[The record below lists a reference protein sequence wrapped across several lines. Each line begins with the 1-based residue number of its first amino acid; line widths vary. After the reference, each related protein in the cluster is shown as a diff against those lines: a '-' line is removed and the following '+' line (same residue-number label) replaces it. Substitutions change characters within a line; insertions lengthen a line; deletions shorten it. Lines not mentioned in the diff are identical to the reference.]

1 MVDYTPIAF
10 IVAVI
15 ADSLIGDPYTM
26 PHPIRLFG
34 NSISAMEKSLNK
46 GKRRQLK
53 GGITWLVLVSLC
65 FVFFF
70 LADGALQSYA
80 LPHAFFT
87 SLFVYYGLSARCL
100 INEGLKVERILSKGD
115 VEGARKQL
123 SMIVGR
129 DTATLS
135 PTQIRSAVIET
146 LAENLSDGVIAPL
159 FFFCLGGV
167 PLMMTYKMVN
177 TLDSMVGYKNERYKD
192 FGLVS
197 AKMDD
202 VANFIPARL
211 TALLM
216 VLLSMRFRVAAFV
229 FNYGNK
235 HASPNAGYPE
245 AAMAGILDCRLGGP
259 NNYFGKQ
266 VQKPYIGT
274 NTRSLTHKDV
284 LRTCLTNALVSMIA
298 YILIGTSLFFFAIS

>member
-1 MVDYTPIAF
+1 MDNYPLIAF
-10 IVAVI
+10 VVAI
-15 ADSLIGDPYTM
+15 ITDCLIGDPYSM

-34 NSISAMEKSLNK
+34 NAIAAVEKRLNK
-46 GKRRQLK
+46 GHQRKIK
-53 GGITWLVLVSLC
+53 GGIAWILLIAAC
-65 FVFFF
+65 FACFYMAEYLLFPYPI
-70 LADGALQSYA
+70 LQA
-80 LPHAFFT
+80 IFT
-87 SLFVYYGLSARCL
+87 AIFVYYGLSARCL
-100 INEGLKVERILSKGD
+100 IDEGLKVERILAQGD

-129 DTATLS
+129 DTTNLS

-159 FFFCLGGV
+159 FFFTIGGV
-167 PLMMTYKMVN
+167 PLMMTYKMIN

-192 FGLVS
+192 FGFVS

-216 VLLSMRFRVAAFV
+216 VVLSMRYRVVLFV
-229 FNYGNK
+229 LKYGNK

-245 AAMAGILDCRLGGP
+245 SAMAGILNCRLGGP
-259 NNYFGKQ
+259 NDYFGKR
-266 VQKPYIGT
+266 VEKPYIGT
-274 NTRSLTHKDV
+274 TPRDLTHKDV
-284 LRTCLTNALVSMIA
+284 LTTCFTNGIVSLTA
-298 YILIGTSLFFFAIS
+298 YIIITILIF